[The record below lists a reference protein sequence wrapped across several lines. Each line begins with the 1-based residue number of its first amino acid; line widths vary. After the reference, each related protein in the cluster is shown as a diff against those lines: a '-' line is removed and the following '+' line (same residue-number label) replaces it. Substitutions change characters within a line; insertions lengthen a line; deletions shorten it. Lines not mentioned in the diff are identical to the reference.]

1 MNRVVKSTALYAS
14 PFSKEYWRDAAAEL
28 RDTRMLVFAALMI
41 ALRVA
46 LKSLGIPIAAD
57 LKINIA
63 FFVNA
68 FGAMVFGPVVA
79 IVAAAISDTLGCL
92 LFPSGAYFFPF
103 IFIEIAGSL
112 IFALFL
118 YRARVTA
125 TRVILSRF
133 CIDFFVNIVMNTPI
147 MWVYYKMILG
157 KSYTIFQ
164 LPRIIKNL
172 ALFPLES
179 VLLILFLT
187 ATIPIGRRFG
197 LLYDKG
203 ESLKMQKRQI
213 VLLVTLF
220 AIGAACVG
228 GYYVYNYNTKNH
240 ASSLSPAEV
249 TAMNAALTE
258 DGLAQGLLEED
269 QIATVNKV
277 SKKLR
282 GDTTVEFTIYQ
293 TSEGTDLAAAAGYL
307 EKSAKG
313 DDTLTRV
320 GAGSAVLVLDSVE
333 NVTGMS
339 VKPVEAE

>member
-1 MNRVVKSTALYAS
+1 MNRVNKSAALYAT
-14 PFSKEYWRDAAAEL
+14 PFSKDYWKDAAAEL

-118 YRARVTA
+118 YRTRVTA

-147 MWVYYKMILG
+147 MWVYYKMVLG

-187 ATIPIGRRFG
+187 VMIPIAYRFH
-197 LLYDKG
+197 LVYDKG
-203 ESLKMQKRQI
+203 ESLRFQKRQI
-213 VLLVTLF
+213 VLLATLF
-220 AIGAACVG
+220 VIGAACVG

-240 ASSLSPAEV
+240 ASSLAPAEIA
-249 TAMNAALTE
+249 AMNAALTG
-258 DGLAQGLLEED
+258 DGQAQGLLEEG
-269 QIATVNKV
+269 QIVTVNKV
-277 SKKLR
+277 YKKLR
-282 GDTTVEFTIYQ
+282 GDTTVEFTVYQ
-293 TSEGTDLAAAAGYL
+293 TSPETDQAAVSGYL
-307 EKSAKG
+307 EKNAKE
-313 DDTLTRV
+313 DATLTKT
-320 GAGSAVLVLDSVE
+320 GSGSAVLTLGSVE
-333 NVTGMS
+333 SVTGMT
-339 VKPVEAE
+339 VKPVE

>member
-1 MNRVVKSTALYAS
+1 MNRIAKSTALYPN
-14 PFSKEYWRDAAAEL
+14 PFSRDYWRDAAAEL
-28 RDTRMLVFAALMI
+28 KDTRMLVFAALMI

-57 LKINIA
+57 LKINVA

-147 MWVYYKMILG
+147 MWVYYKMVLG

-187 ATIPIGRRFG
+187 AMMPVGRRFG

-203 ESLKMQKRQI
+203 ESLRMQKRQ
-213 VLLVTLF
+213 VALLVTLF
-220 AIGAACVG
+220 VIGAACVG

-240 ASSLSPAEV
+240 ASSLTAGEV
-249 TAMNAALTE
+249 SAINASLTADAQ
-258 DGLAQGLLEED
+258 AQGLLEEG
-269 QIATVNKV
+269 QLVTVNKV
-277 SKKLR
+277 YKQLR
-282 GDTTVEFTIYQ
+282 GDTTVEFTVYQ
-293 TSEGTDLAAAAGYL
+293 SSDATDLAAAGGYL
-307 EKSAKG
+307 EKNAKE
-313 DDTLTRV
+313 DETLTKI
-320 GAGSAVLVLDSVE
+320 ASGSAVLVKDSTE
-333 NVTGMS
+333 DVTS
-339 VKPVEAE
+339 LTVKPSES